1 MRFKFDP
8 QAFWDSIPT
17 EDSPYWPAIC
27 IDFNGVIDSYTGWNG
42 KVEDHPPAPNVR
54 WFLEEIRVRFS
65 TVIIL
70 TATRPYTKVE
80 DWFIKYELDHLIDYV
95 TNVKVPAV
103 CYVDDR
109 AVLHDGDFYHTL
121 VDIERFKPHWEKS

>member
-1 MRFKFDP
+1 ALFFRFSNLKWSRKSKCQKLEIFMRFKFDP
-8 QAFWDSIPT
+8 QAFWDSIPS

-42 KVEDHPPAPNVR
+42 KVEDHPPAPNAR

-80 DWFIKYELDHLIDYV
+80 DWFIKYE
-95 TNVKVPAV
+95 
-103 CYVDDR
+103 
-109 AVLHDGDFYHTL
+109 
-121 VDIERFKPHWEKS
+121 